1 MYYFPVELLDP
12 RWKEQRDKA
21 EQRYSTTIN
30 TADVANN
37 LKRFASQREDV
48 FDGATGVAISADE
61 EARRKRAA
69 MSYDGQPDPVRDATR
84 LSQMQNMNVQ
94 DQLRSIHERHGQ

>member
-1 MYYFPVELLDP
+1 LLITLPVELLDP

-37 LKRFASQREDV
+37 LKRFASQRDDIY
-48 FDGATGVAISADE
+48 DGATGQHISVEE
-61 EARRKRAA
+61 EARRKKAA
-69 MSYDGQPDPVRDATR
+69 VSYDGQPDP
-84 LSQMQNMNVQ
+84 SKMQAMNVQ
-94 DQLRSIHERHGQ
+94 EQLRRIQEKHRH